1 MGQIAITLGGR
12 FALFMRTD
20 RAETWLGQTC
30 QLQKFF
36 AKKLGIGAVPQGS
49 ILCDLPCAPEL
60 QKIIVHRNH
69 IFFRGRI
76 NHSIDLMDLVIPY

>member
-12 FALFMRTD
+12 FALFMWTD

-30 QLQKFF
+30 QLQKF
-36 AKKLGIGAVPQGS
+36 GAVPQGS

-60 QKIIVHRNH
+60 LKIIVHRNH